1 VGRVSVSP
9 RKQSAAQKEMHTI
22 PKLNRMPDGPL
33 GVKEDTSN
41 SGGAGEMGKNMGA
54 LQKERDL

>member
-1 VGRVSVSP
+1 
-9 RKQSAAQKEMHTI
+9 
-22 PKLNRMPDGPL
+22 MPDGPL